1 MRDGRSIVYYAF
13 TWDPTKERANRRKHG
28 VSFVEAASAFW
39 DPLGVFV
46 EDGVFPDRTIL
57 IGTSERGRLL
67 VIVHAETN
75 ETEIRI
81 ISARAPTAH
90 ERRRHEEG
98 T

>member
-1 MRDGRSIVYYAF
+1 MYYAF
-13 TWDPTKERANRRKHG
+13 TWDSAKEAANRHKHG

-57 IGTSERGRLL
+57 LGMSDRDRLL
-67 VIVHAETN
+67 VIVHVETN

-81 ISARAPTAH
+81 ISARSPTAH
-90 ERRRHEEG
+90 ERRRHEDG